1 MLYMLDTDICSY
13 TMRKGSAP
21 ILAALEARV
30 EAGHQIC
37 ISVITYTELRLGAE
51 RSAAKNKYH
60 HLLDEFADRLDL
72 IADWT
77 RREADRFAQI
87 QARLFAQGSPIGQ
100 NDTMIAAHALSL
112 NTILVT
118 NNQRHFSQVAGLVIE
133 NWLQ

>member
-13 TMRKGSAP
+13 TMRKGSEP
-21 ILAALEARV
+21 ILAALEVRV

-37 ISVITYTELRLGAE
+37 LSVITYMELRLGAE

-60 HLLDEFADRLDL
+60 RLIDEFSDRLDL

-77 RREADRFAQI
+77 RPDADRFAQI
-87 QARLFAQGSPIGQ
+87 QAGLFAQGSPIGH

-112 NTILVT
+112 NAILVT
-118 NNQRHFSQVAGLVIE
+118 NNQKHFSQVTGLVTE